1 MNVALNTKN
10 ANAVTNLEK
19 NAFSQEIQSTNN
31 IYVTILEKN
40 AFLQML
46 QFTSNINFTTLIQK
60 KTWTCCNPVLKEII
74 FDTTWMMIKGDVLGY
89 VSVLSSH
96 DYCTISIVKTTSLK
110 PSMCYTDAVMAKKE
124 TH

>member
-1 MNVALNTKN
+1 VALNTKN

-60 KTWTCCNPVLKEII
+60 KT
-74 FDTTWMMIKGDVLGY
+74 
-89 VSVLSSH
+89 
-96 DYCTISIVKTTSLK
+96 
-110 PSMCYTDAVMAKKE
+110 
-124 TH
+124 